1 MSRKLVLFIS
11 GLLIISLTS
20 TGSADM
26 TTLPQVQLPLAPP
39 AQEAPFDDDEF
50 FDRANT
56 TIYTICNGQTLPVG
70 KMNTAVHD
78 SLAGTYYTL
87 IRMNISQEQYPRA
100 EEIVS
105 FLSYTLTLS
114 EKYQDYESEQNKFSP
129 VDMGI
134 TPYED
139 LVPWYDAAAGVW
151 KKISKEYPGAKM
163 YGMPSSIGPKNW
175 TLGEFPVVGT
185 S

>member
-1 MSRKLVLFIS
+1 MSRILVLFIS
-11 GLLIISLTS
+11 GLLIFSLTS
-20 TGSADM
+20 AGNADM

-39 AQEAPFDDDEF
+39 AQETPFDDDEF

-56 TIYTICNGQTLPVG
+56 TIYQICTGESLPVG

-129 VDMGI
+129 VDMSI

-139 LVPWYDAAAGVW
+139 LEPWYDAAAGVW
-151 KKISKEYPGAKM
+151 KKISEDYPGAEM
-163 YGMPSSIGPKNW
+163 YGMPAAIGPKSW
-175 TLGEFPVVGT
+175 IIGQVP
-185 S
+185 

>member
-1 MSRKLVLFIS
+1 MGRNLNLLIT
-11 GLLIISLTS
+11 GLLVITLV
-20 TGSADM
+20 SAGNAAM

-39 AQEAPFDDDEF
+39 AKEAPFDDDEF

-56 TIYTICNGQTLPVG
+56 TIYKICTGEPLPAG
-70 KMNTAVHD
+70 KMNDAVHD

-87 IRMNISQEQYPRA
+87 IRMNVSQEQYPRA

-105 FLSYTLTLS
+105 FLSYTLTLM

-129 VDMGI
+129 VNIGI

-139 LVPWYDAAAGVW
+139 LVPWYDAAAGAW
-151 KKISKEYPGAKM
+151 KEISGKYPGARM
-163 YGMPSSIGPKNW
+163 YGMPSEIGPRSW
-175 TLGEFPVVGT
+175 IIGEIP
-185 S
+185 